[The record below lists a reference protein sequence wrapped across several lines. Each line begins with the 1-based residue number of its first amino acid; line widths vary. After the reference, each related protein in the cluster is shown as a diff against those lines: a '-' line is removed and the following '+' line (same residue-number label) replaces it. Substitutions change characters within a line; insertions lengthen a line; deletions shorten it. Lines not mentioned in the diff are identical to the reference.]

1 MKFFNLRCIQ
11 CSYVFCKN
19 CHQGYHEDDD
29 CEAAS
34 EEATANEIRDNN
46 LVRDPQM
53 ALQARWQE
61 QSSLAIKVM
70 KTRFWNF
77 LTMLIIWKKILEHGF
92 LWNSIEW
99 YIFEGK
105 SLVALLKLNKYP

>member
-77 LTMLIIWKKILEHGF
+77 FNHADHLKKNFRAWISMKFNRVIHF
-92 LWNSIEW
+92 
-99 YIFEGK
+99 
-105 SLVALLKLNKYP
+105 